1 MSISVSIE
9 TSREFKGL
17 LLKEKEKRGLSY
29 AEIAE
34 KTQIHISVVFNAI
47 NSEKVGLAPLKR
59 ISELFGLSE
68 ELEKDILSP
77 KPGEEDSVGK
87 RIRRLRLSLG
97 LKANELADDLG
108 VSTNSIYGY
117 EQDRTCFNCKQAV
130 QISDY
135 FGVSLDYLLRGE
147 EIDG

>member
-9 TSREFKGL
+9 TSREFKDL

-29 AEIAE
+29 AKIAE
-34 KTQIHISVVFNAI
+34 QAHTTVSITFNAI
-47 NSEKVGLAPLKR
+47 NFGSVGLAPLKR
-59 ISELFGLSE
+59 ISEFLGLSE

-108 VSTNSIYGY
+108 ISTNSVYGY
-117 EQDRTCFNCKQAV
+117 EQDRTCFNYKQAV

>member
-9 TSREFKGL
+9 TSREFKDL

-29 AEIAE
+29 AKIAE
-34 KTQIHISVVFNAI
+34 RAHTTVPITFNAI
-47 NSEKVGLAPLKR
+47 NFGSVGLAPLKR
-59 ISELFGLSE
+59 ISEFLGLSE

-108 VSTNSIYGY
+108 ISTNSVCGY
-117 EQDRTCFNCKQAV
+117 EQDRTCFNYKQAV